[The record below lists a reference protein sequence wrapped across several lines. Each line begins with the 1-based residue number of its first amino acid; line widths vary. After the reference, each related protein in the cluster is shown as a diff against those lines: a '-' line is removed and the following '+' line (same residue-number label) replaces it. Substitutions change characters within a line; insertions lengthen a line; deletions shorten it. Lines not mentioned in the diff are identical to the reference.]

1 MTSILE
7 LRQVSFGY
15 PRPARRRAAP
25 FGLVDVTF
33 SVGTGE
39 IVGLV
44 GPNSAGKTTLLRL
57 VTRVLTPASGEIR
70 LEGHPLGTLSLVEVA
85 RRVAMVPQEA
95 PRPFPFTVSELVLMG
110 RHPHAPGRYF
120 ESPGDRVVAREAMA
134 AARVEE
140 LAALPLDELAGG
152 ERQRALLA
160 RALAQEPRLLL
171 LDEPTSHLDLRS
183 QAEVVDL
190 LRAVNRER
198 GTTIVV
204 VTHDLGLAAELADRL
219 VLLDEGRVARA
230 GPPETVLEAAL
241 LEAVYRC
248 PVVVEKSQVSHRLLV
263 QVGWP
268 AAERR

>member
-1 MTSILE
+1 VTSILE
-7 LRQVSFGY
+7 LHGVTFGY
-15 PRPARRRAAP
+15 PRPERRRLAP

-33 SVGTGE
+33 SVGAGE

-57 VTRVLTPASGEIR
+57 VTRVLEPGSGTIQLQGRPLESLSRVEI
-70 LEGHPLGTLSLVEVA
+70 A

-95 PRPFPFTVSELVLMG
+95 PRPFPFTVGELVLMG

-120 ESPGDRVVAREAMA
+120 ESARDRTVAREAMS

-160 RALAQEPRLLL
+160 RALAQEPQLLL
-171 LDEPTSHLDLRS
+171 LDEPTSHLDLRG
-183 QAEVVDL
+183 QAEAVEL
-190 LRAVNRER
+190 LRDVNRAR
-198 GTTIVV
+198 GTAIVL
-204 VTHDLGLAAELADRL
+204 VTHDLGLAAELTQRL
-219 VLLDEGRVARA
+219 VLLDEGRVARV
-230 GPPETVLEAAL
+230 GPPESVLEAGL

-248 PVVVEKSQVSHRLLV
+248 PVVVEKSQVGHRLLV

-268 AAERR
+268 ARERR